1 MRPES
6 KIGMGIGIKNLRERE
21 RLRRRLVATNMERDV
36 VCGVS
41 PALSGNTMYFFME
54 SIRAT

>member
-21 RLRRRLVATNMERDV
+21 REIKEEVGGYQYGEG
-36 VCGVS
+36 CGVS

-54 SIRAT
+54 STRAT

>member
-21 RLRRRLVATNMERDV
+21 IKEVVGGYQYEEGGGMWCLILCTFSWRALGQLERRRNK
-36 VCGVS
+36 
-41 PALSGNTMYFFME
+41 
-54 SIRAT
+54 

>member
-21 RLRRRLVATNMERDV
+21 IKEELVATNMEREKDG
-36 VCGVS
+36 CDGS
-41 PALSGNTMYFFME
+41 E
-54 SIRAT
+54 R